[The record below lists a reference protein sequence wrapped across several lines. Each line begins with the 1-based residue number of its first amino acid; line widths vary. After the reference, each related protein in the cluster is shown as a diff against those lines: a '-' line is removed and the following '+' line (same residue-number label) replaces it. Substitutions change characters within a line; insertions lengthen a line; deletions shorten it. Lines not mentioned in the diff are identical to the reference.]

1 MMKRIL
7 TLLVFISLVGVAGHF
22 EHNYTRDNCVA
33 VEVTDTGVIFEDRCG
48 FTWYWEEEGFEL
60 GDVVDLKM
68 YDNYSSAY
76 IDDDEIKKV
85 IRK

>member
-1 MMKRIL
+1 MKKLLVIAMFIL
-7 TLLVFISLVGVAGHF
+7 TISTIGYT

-33 VEVTDTGVIFEDRCG
+33 VETTETGVIFEDRCG
-48 FTWYWEEEGFEL
+48 FTWYWEEEGFEV

-85 IRK
+85 VRK